1 MKKINFILLVA
12 ILGMLTSCGV
22 GVYYPYAHN
31 VFGAQTTV
39 HLDKAN
45 FRVVRDVE
53 AVVEVKN
60 TNLSRSSVEKSAYGQ
75 LLRNA
80 RLTGSQVLI
89 NVVIEE
95 VQRASGG
102 LFRWALG
109 APKIAQ
115 YVAAR
120 ATIIEFLDENGNP
133 TISEPYKNISSLS
146 SSQESQN
153 KQETNTTTTQKDVNK
168 SAVTKTTPTKSP
180 AKPKTTTETKQ
191 TETATKPTT
200 TATAPKTTPATVP
213 TTTSSSKSNVTYTY
227 RNKTQQLEF
236 LASTHDVITRSHM
249 GQKVYRKY
257 LTLYQQYITN
267 NELVQEFSS
276 IQEVV
281 LNYLQNHTPK
291 ELDKAL
297 NEAHTYD
304 EILSVFKHFAK

>member
-1 MKKINFILLVA
+1 MKKINFILLAAV
-12 ILGMLTSCGV
+12 LCMLTSCGV

-53 AVVEVKN
+53 AVVAVTN

-109 APKIAQ
+109 APKIVQ

-133 TISEPYKNISSLS
+133 TVSESYRPTSVQTSTANSLS
-146 SSQESQN
+146 EA
-153 KQETNTTTTQKDVNK
+153 TNTPISIIEQTNIERENAEQEYNILVGKLDKYGWQKSLLYSSYEKAFKYLIENNKIDDAKKVNRVLQDVFDNK
-168 SAVTKTTPTKSP
+168 IF
-180 AKPKTTTETKQ
+180 
-191 TETATKPTT
+191 
-200 TATAPKTTPATVP
+200 
-213 TTTSSSKSNVTYTY
+213 KSNIE
-227 RNKTQQLEF
+227 KQLKINAEKGIPEYQTF
-236 LASTHDVITRSHM
+236 L
-249 GQKVYRKY
+249 Q
-257 LTLYQQYITN
+257 
-267 NELVQEFSS
+267 F
-276 IQEVV
+276 
-281 LNYLQNHTPK
+281 
-291 ELDKAL
+291 
-297 NEAHTYD
+297 
-304 EILSVFKHFAK
+304 